1 MRAWHTYAAS
11 RAENRRE
18 VVLTETHP
26 QRKPGR
32 LGAAEARL
40 EAALG
45 RIEAALDGIG
55 REMAARAD
63 RAVAEARARVEADE
77 ARAGDQ
83 AAFAQLREENAAL
96 RHVQG
101 EVSGRLDA
109 AVERLR
115 RALAH

>member
-1 MRAWHTYAAS
+1 M
-11 RAENRRE
+11 
-18 VVLTETHP
+18 TETHP

-63 RAVAEARARVEADE
+63 RAAAEARARVDADE
-77 ARAGDQ
+77 AHAGDQ
-83 AAFAQLREENAAL
+83 TALAQLREENTAL
-96 RHVQG
+96 RHVRD
-101 EVSGRLDA
+101 EVSGRLDT
-109 AVERLR
+109 AVDRLR

>member
-1 MRAWHTYAAS
+1 
-11 RAENRRE
+11 
-18 VVLTETHP
+18 LTETHP

-45 RIEAALDGIG
+45 RIEAALEGAV
-55 REMAARAD
+55 REMAGRAD
-63 RAVAEARARVEADE
+63 RATAEAEAKAMALARADE

-83 AAFAQLREENAAL
+83 AAFAQLREEKAAL
-96 RHVQG
+96 RQIQG